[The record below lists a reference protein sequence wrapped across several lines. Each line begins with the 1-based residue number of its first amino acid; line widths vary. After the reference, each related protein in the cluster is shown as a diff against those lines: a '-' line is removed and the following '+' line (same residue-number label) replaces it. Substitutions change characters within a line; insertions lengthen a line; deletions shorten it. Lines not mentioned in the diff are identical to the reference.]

1 MWQLVGAFKIPTP
14 PPPHL
19 PSYNIST
26 KRKWGGISFAGEQ
39 ETILN
44 AISLD
49 IWTAAGLIKGFQQL
63 PGFLAQ
69 FLRFFFFRGGE
80 CSGRRTATWQR
91 RDETIGALC
100 CFIAFAAAA
109 FEFLAE
115 QEAVTRGTTNTTYRL
130 AFVFATLCRRH
141 CAGAFSSS
149 FDPTACGPPAPGF
162 VSAVL
167 VPQRPQSLPT
177 TRKKGFILSEHMKDN
192 FLPQICIRSPRI
204 KRERAQQWN
213 VEVVWKM
220 TGTISSLSL
229 CRLKDLFLWTWNI
242 PLTWN
247 TSFECKL
254 KPPRPKRPVLF
265 GPFSILCLK
274 HLVQAVNFFLGGGLF
289 WLISLVSL

>member
-1 MWQLVGAFKIPTP
+1 MTGSGSFQVGVQNPYFS
-14 PPPHL
+14 H

-63 PGFLAQ
+63 LGFLAQ
-69 FLRFFFFRGGE
+69 FLLFFSFVCVCGGGE

-115 QEAVTRGTTNTTYRL
+115 QEAVMRGTTNTTYRL

-149 FDPTACGPPAPGF
+149 LIQQHVVFLRQV

-167 VPQRPQSLPT
+167 VLQCP
-177 TRKKGFILSEHMKDN
+177 
-192 FLPQICIRSPRI
+192 
-204 KRERAQQWN
+204 
-213 VEVVWKM
+213 
-220 TGTISSLSL
+220 
-229 CRLKDLFLWTWNI
+229 
-242 PLTWN
+242 
-247 TSFECKL
+247 
-254 KPPRPKRPVLF
+254 
-265 GPFSILCLK
+265 
-274 HLVQAVNFFLGGGLF
+274 
-289 WLISLVSL
+289 